1 MELHI
6 YRSALKH
13 GCSTEDIEQAFS
25 VFVCEI
31 IEHDDPRKVI
41 RLGFDMSG
49 QLIEVGAMMDDD
61 VRIFHAMKAR
71 RKYVEEIQRRR

>member
-1 MELHI
+1 
-6 YRSALKH
+6 
-13 GCSTEDIEQAFS
+13 
-25 VFVCEI
+25 VCEI

-41 RLGFDMSG
+41 RLGFDTSG